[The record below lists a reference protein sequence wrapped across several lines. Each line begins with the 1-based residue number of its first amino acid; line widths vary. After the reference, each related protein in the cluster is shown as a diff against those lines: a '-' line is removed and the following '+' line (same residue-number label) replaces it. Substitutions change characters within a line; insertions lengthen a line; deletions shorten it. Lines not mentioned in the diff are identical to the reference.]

1 MKARRE
7 AMQQESDNALGA
19 RALTLILQQ
28 FELPCELS
36 RNDAEYGLGWFR
48 RTFDF
53 PLILDARRVRFDLE
67 QLFRKTD
74 KSPLWDAYMT
84 MLEEYGWDRQCGL
97 ITTFKQTMYL
107 VHNDWSSQGEPGRVR
122 MVRQA
127 VDQGKG
133 VIFEAL
139 QSYLDGLRASGW
151 GR

>member
-1 MKARRE
+1 MMFTSKWKVATLALAAALCIVPDAHGQQQPAVPPLVRQLNNGNWLAQSE
-7 AMQQESDNALGA
+7 AEALRDELFYQ
-19 RALTLILQQ
+19 RAV
-28 FELPCELS
+28 
-36 RNDAEYGLGWFR
+36 Y
-48 RTFDF
+48 
-53 PLILDARRVRFDLE
+53 
-67 QLFRKTD
+67 
-74 KSPLWDAYMT
+74 AYMT